1 MILIL
6 CVFLLILWIG
16 NYFIIYNDIIYMY
29 VIYVYFIWK
38 FNSECKY
45 LYVSLICKNNI
56 MRYLNLIFLYIKE
69 RKVYF
74 KI

>member
-16 NYFIIYNDIIYMY
+16 NYFIFYYIY
-29 VIYVYFIWK
+29 VIYVYFIKK

-56 MRYLNLIFLYIKE
+56 MGYLN
-69 RKVYF
+69 
-74 KI
+74 